1 MTISAKTRLL
11 VRQRAN
17 FSCEYCAVAEVD
29 SGGELTIDHFHP
41 QTRAGSDD
49 IDNLLYCCQ
58 RCNQYK
64 ADYWPNSSGDPVLW
78 NPRQEP
84 AANHLLHLA
93 NGTVYPLTD
102 MARFTI
108 QRLRLNRPPLIAYR
122 LRHSI
127 RTEEERLLTRYRELI
142 VVLERLYEQQ
152 AVLLEEQRTLIEQQR
167 SVLNALLKRAD

>member
-11 VRQRAN
+11 VRKRAN
-17 FSCEYCAVAEVD
+17 FACEYCTVSEAD

-49 IDNLLYCCQ
+49 IANLLYCCQ

-64 ADYWPNSSGDPVLW
+64 ADYWPNSASDPVLW

-84 AANHLLHLA
+84 VTNHLLHLA
-93 NGTVYPLTD
+93 DGTVYPLTD
-102 MARFTI
+102 MGRFTI
-108 QRLRLNRPPLIAYR
+108 QRLRLNRSPLIAYR
-122 LRHSI
+122 LRHSL
-127 RTEEERLLTRYRELI
+127 RMEEERLLARYRDLI

-152 AVLLEEQRTLIEQQR
+152 ADLLEEQRTLIEEQR
-167 SVLNALLKRAD
+167 SILNLLLKRAE